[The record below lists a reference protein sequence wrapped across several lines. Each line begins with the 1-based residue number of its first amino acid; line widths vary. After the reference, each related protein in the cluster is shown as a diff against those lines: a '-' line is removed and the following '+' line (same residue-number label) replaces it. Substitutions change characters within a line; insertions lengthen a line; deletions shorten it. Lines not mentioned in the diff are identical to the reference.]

1 LSKSKEC
8 EELTV
13 DADILVLDD
22 VSAAEVMLL
31 KSHFSEL
38 LKDVLMQVEHEKE

>member
-1 LSKSKEC
+1 MGKSKKLEK
-8 EELTV
+8 LIV
-13 DADILVLDD
+13 DDDILELND

-38 LKDVLMQVEHEKE
+38 LKDVLMQVEPEKE